1 MLLRMKEEYLHYI
14 FNKRLLGKD
23 FKTIDNRLLNV
34 LDFGLLNTNA
44 GPDFLDA
51 KIQLDGQLL
60 AGPIEFHVKASDWF
74 RHQHQLDPAY
84 GSVIAHFVYEADE
97 IVTVGNFAIP
107 TVELEQRINQDHY
120 RQYKSLLA
128 NKSDLLCSSYLVD
141 IHPELIER
149 QKSQSLKDR
158 LIHKSILLERE
169 IEQLNGDNFAAY
181 LMLLARCFGGQVNQL
196 PFEELARKIKRK
208 WLAKLNYHPIKTEA
222 LFLGLSGFLADNL
235 EDDPYI
241 ENLRSE
247 FFFQR
252 KLFGLSDHVVEGWK
266 YSRMR
271 PTNFPDRRIAQFA
284 RAVNYIAS
292 VGTFFGVFF
301 NQALFK
307 SEGMCLSEYWA
318 NHYRIGN
325 RTERKIATT
334 ISKDMIHL
342 IQINVEIM
350 NDFAMAWLQRNE
362 DQQSIAINKLKTI
375 PSESNH
381 MIKSWKEAGIIL
393 KSAFDSQAFLALKK
407 QLCIRKK
414 CLFCAIGKSI
424 LNK

>member
-1 MLLRMKEEYLHYI
+1 MKEEYLHYI
-14 FNKRLLGKD
+14 FDKRLLGKD
-23 FKTIDNRLLNV
+23 FFTTDNKSLQII
-34 LDFGLLNTNA
+34 DFGRLNGNA

-51 KIQLDGQLL
+51 KIQLDGQLW
-60 AGPIEFHVKASDWF
+60 AGPIEFHVKASDWY

-84 GSVIAHFVYEADE
+84 GTVIAHFVYEADE

-107 TVELEQRINQDHY
+107 TVELKLIIDLDHY

-128 NKSDLLCSSYLVD
+128 NKSELLCSSYLRD
-141 IHPELIER
+141 IHPELVES

-158 LIHKSILLERE
+158 LLQKSILFERE
-169 IEQLNGDNFAAY
+169 IEQLNGDYFGAY
-181 LMLLARCFGGQVNQL
+181 ILLLARCFGGQVNQL
-196 PFEELARKIKRK
+196 PFEELARKIKRN
-208 WLAKLNYHPIKTEA
+208 WLAKLNYHPLKTEA
-222 LFLGLSGFLADNL
+222 LFLGLSGFLTDNV

-252 KLFGLSDHVVEGWK
+252 NLFGLSEHVVEGWK

-271 PTNFPDRRIAQFA
+271 PTNFPDRRIVQFA

-292 VGTFFGVFF
+292 VGTFSDVFF
-301 NQALFK
+301 NQTLFK
-307 SEGMCLSEYWA
+307 SEGMRLSEYWA

-325 RTERKIATT
+325 RAERKIATS
-334 ISKDMIHL
+334 ISKDMIQL
-342 IQINVEIM
+342 IQINVEVM
-350 NDFAMAWLQRNE
+350 NDFTMAWLQRNE

-375 PSESNH
+375 PAESNH
-381 MIKSWKEAGIIL
+381 IIKSWKEAGLTL
-393 KSAFDSQAFLALKK
+393 KSAYDSQAFLALTK
-407 QLCIRKK
+407 QMCIKKK
-414 CLFCAIGKSI
+414 CLICAIGKSI

>member
-1 MLLRMKEEYLHYI
+1 MKEEYLHYI
-14 FNKRLLGKD
+14 FDKRLLGKD
-23 FKTIDNRLLNV
+23 FFTTDNKSLQII
-34 LDFGLLNTNA
+34 DFGRLNGNA

-51 KIQLDGQLL
+51 KIQLDGQLW
-60 AGPIEFHVKASDWF
+60 AGPIEFHVKASDWC

-107 TVELEQRINQDHY
+107 TVELKLLIDLDHY
-120 RQYKSLLA
+120 RQYKSMVA
-128 NKSDLLCSSYLVD
+128 NKSELLCSSYLRD
-141 IHPELIER
+141 IQPELVER

-158 LIHKSILLERE
+158 LLQKSILFERE
-169 IEQLNGDNFAAY
+169 IEQLNGDYFGAY
-181 LMLLARCFGGQVNQL
+181 ILLLARCFGGQVNQL
-196 PFEELARKIKRK
+196 PFEELARKIKRN
-208 WLAKLNYHPIKTEA
+208 WLAKLNYHPLKTEA

-247 FFFQR
+247 FYFQR
-252 KLFGLSDHVVEGWK
+252 NLFGLSDHVVQGWK

-271 PTNFPDRRIAQFA
+271 PTNFPDRRIVQFA

-292 VGTFFGVFF
+292 VGTFSGVFF

-318 NHYRIGN
+318 HHYRIGN

-334 ISKDMIHL
+334 ISKDMIQL

-350 NDFAMAWLQRNE
+350 NDFTMALLQRDE
-362 DQQSIAINKLKTI
+362 DQQSTAINRLKTI
-375 PSESNH
+375 PAESNH
-381 MIKSWKEAGIIL
+381 IIKSWREAGLTL
-393 KSAFDSQAFLALKK
+393 KSAYDSQALLALKK
-407 QLCIRKK
+407 QMCIRKK

>member
-1 MLLRMKEEYLHYI
+1 MKEEYLHYI
-14 FNKRLLGKD
+14 FDKRLLGKD
-23 FKTIDNRLLNV
+23 FFTTDNKSLQII
-34 LDFGLLNTNA
+34 DFGLLNVNA

-51 KIQLDGQLL
+51 KIQLDGQLW
-60 AGPIEFHVKASDWF
+60 AGPIEFHVKASDWY

-107 TVELEQRINQDHY
+107 TIELKPHIDLDHY

-128 NKSDLLCSSYLVD
+128 NKSELLCSSYLSD
-141 IHPELIER
+141 IHPELVER
-149 QKSQSLKDR
+149 QKSQSLNDR
-158 LIHKSILLERE
+158 LIHKSILFERE
-169 IEQLNGDNFAAY
+169 IEQLNGDYFGAY
-181 LMLLARCFGGQVNQL
+181 ILLLARCFGGQVNQL
-196 PFEELARKIKRK
+196 PFEELAHKIKRN
-208 WLAKLNYHPIKTEA
+208 WLAKLNYHPLKTEA

-252 KLFGLSDHVVEGWK
+252 NLFGLSDHVVEGWK

-271 PTNFPDRRIAQFA
+271 PTNFPDRRIVQFA

-292 VGTFFGVFF
+292 VGTFSGVFF

-307 SEGMCLSEYWA
+307 SEGMSLSEYWA

-325 RTERKIATT
+325 RTERKISTS
-334 ISKDMIHL
+334 ISNVMIQL
-342 IQINVEIM
+342 LQINVEVM
-350 NDFAMAWLQRNE
+350 NDFTMAWLQRDE

-375 PSESNH
+375 PTESNH
-381 MIKSWKEAGIIL
+381 ITKSWKEAGLTL
-393 KSAFDSQAFLALKK
+393 KSAYDSQALLALQK
-407 QLCIRKK
+407 QMCIRKK

>member
-1 MLLRMKEEYLHYI
+1 MKEEYLHYI
-14 FNKRLLGKD
+14 FDKRLLGKD
-23 FKTIDNRLLNV
+23 FFTTDNKSLQII
-34 LDFGLLNTNA
+34 DFGRLNGNA

-51 KIQLDGQLL
+51 KIQLDGQLW
-60 AGPIEFHVKASDWF
+60 AGPIEFHVKASDWC

-107 TVELEQRINQDHY
+107 TVELKLLIDLDNY
-120 RQYKSLLA
+120 RQYKSMVA
-128 NKSDLLCSSYLVD
+128 NKSELLCSSYLRD
-141 IHPELIER
+141 IQPELVER

-158 LIHKSILLERE
+158 LLQKSILFERE
-169 IEQLNGDNFAAY
+169 IEQLNGDYFGAY
-181 LMLLARCFGGQVNQL
+181 ILLLARCFGWQLNQL
-196 PFEELARKIKRK
+196 PFEELARKIKRN
-208 WLAKLNYHPIKTEA
+208 WLAKLNYHPLKTEA

-247 FFFQR
+247 FYFQR
-252 KLFGLSDHVVEGWK
+252 NLFGLSDHVVQGWK

-271 PTNFPDRRIAQFA
+271 PTNFPDRRIVQFA

-292 VGTFFGVFF
+292 VGTFSGVFF

-318 NHYRIGN
+318 HHYRIGN

-334 ISKDMIHL
+334 ISKDMIQL

-350 NDFAMAWLQRNE
+350 NDFTMALLQRDE
-362 DQQSIAINKLKTI
+362 DQQSTAINRLKTI
-375 PSESNH
+375 PAESNH
-381 MIKSWKEAGIIL
+381 IIKSWREAGLTL
-393 KSAFDSQAFLALKK
+393 KSAYDSQALLALKK
-407 QLCIRKK
+407 QMCIRKK